1 MCVLVAASSKLLQP
15 FTSIARCISPVST
28 CRLAT
33 PFVPVDTPAPTM
45 IHGLVQSALVAA
57 SFLASANVAVAQ
69 GGGAVNQLQMA
80 RLPQPAQ
87 RAEFPLVGEESA
99 FKFSFIE
106 DVRAA

>member
-1 MCVLVAASSKLLQP
+1 
-15 FTSIARCISPVST
+15 
-28 CRLAT
+28 
-33 PFVPVDTPAPTM
+33 M

-57 SFLASANVAVAQ
+57 SFLASANVAAAQ

-106 DVRAA
+106 DVRAACSRAAPSICCLNRPRYMQLVAWPV